1 MFDAS
6 FPMFTR
12 LMATSSE
19 RIAPSRL
26 FGCSDFSAMVEMQG
40 DREAALLGQ
49 GRAEDSER

>member
-1 MFDAS
+1 MLDAS

-26 FGCSDFSAMVEMQG
+26 FGFMYFSVMVETQG
-40 DREAALLGQ
+40 GREVEVLDK
-49 GRAEDSER
+49 RCAEDSER